1 MATRAEWAGRVAR
14 WEASGLSAAA
24 FAARERIDAKRLVW
38 WRWKLR
44 STPPASSAAAIDF
57 LPVRVLDAQPARP
70 SPAGPIEIAL
80 PNGRVV
86 RVPAGF
92 DAADLERVL
101 AIASGPSAC

>member
-1 MATRAEWAGRVAR
+1 MATRAEWADRVAR

-24 FAARERIDAKRLVW
+24 FAAREGLAAKRLVW

-44 STPPASSAAAIDF
+44 SSPMTPSVTAIDF
-57 LPVRVLDAQPARP
+57 LPARIVDASSRLP
-70 SPAGPIEIAL
+70 SAASPIEIVL

-92 DAADLERVL
+92 DAAELERVL
-101 AIASGPSAC
+101 AVAAGPDAC